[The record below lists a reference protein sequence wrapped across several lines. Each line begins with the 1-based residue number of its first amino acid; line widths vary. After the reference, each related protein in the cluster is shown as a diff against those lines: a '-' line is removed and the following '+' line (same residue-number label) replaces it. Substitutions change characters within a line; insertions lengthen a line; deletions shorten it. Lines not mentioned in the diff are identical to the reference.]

1 MELLTVVP
9 YLAMAVP
16 DISASNDAIS
26 PTVIERFASQVTC
39 ENFIA
44 KIDTHGTMS
53 VRCVRAEIFLR
64 AK

>member
-1 MELLTVVP
+1 MELLTAVL

-26 PTVIERFASQVTC
+26 PTVIERFASQVPC